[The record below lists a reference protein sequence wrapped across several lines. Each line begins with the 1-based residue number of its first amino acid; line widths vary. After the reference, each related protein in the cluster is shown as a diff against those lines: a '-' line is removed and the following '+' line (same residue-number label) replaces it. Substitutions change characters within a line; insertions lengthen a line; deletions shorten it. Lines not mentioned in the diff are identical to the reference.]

1 MASGLT
7 QHRLVNV
14 SYKLFKLGL
23 HIFDTYTFVNR
34 FNICMAKNY
43 AVQLVMVCEQTRLDS
58 AALCS
63 GLKHCDHIKT
73 SKL

>member
-14 SYKLFKLGL
+14 SYELFKL
-23 HIFDTYTFVNR
+23 HIFYTYTFVNG

-43 AVQLVMVCEQTRLDS
+43 AVQLVMVCEQTRPDS

-63 GLKHCDHIKT
+63 G
-73 SKL
+73 